1 VLEGMGFASF
11 IRAAAEQTER
21 LDRLFP
27 RLGIQVNG
35 HLI

>member
-27 RLGIQVNG
+27 LSIVA
-35 HLI
+35 IAA

>member
-27 RLGIQVNG
+27 HGSESRLMVI
-35 HLI
+35 